1 MHDWPEKPFPLF
13 VKPWHLEKFYLQNKV
28 NYRDEGQMNGWRNR
42 CMHAQRNREMKM
54 VERDRKKT
62 PEVNYL
68 VPVLEI
74 LDPML

>member
-1 MHDWPEKPFPLF
+1 
-13 VKPWHLEKFYLQNKV
+13 
-28 NYRDEGQMNGWRNR
+28 
-42 CMHAQRNREMKM
+42 MHAQRSREMKM

-68 VPVLEI
+68 MPVLEI